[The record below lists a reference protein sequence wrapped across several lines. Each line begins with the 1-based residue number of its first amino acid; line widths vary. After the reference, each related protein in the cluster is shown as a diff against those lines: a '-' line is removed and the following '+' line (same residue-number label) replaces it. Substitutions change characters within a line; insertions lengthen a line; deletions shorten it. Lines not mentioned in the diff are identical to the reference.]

1 MEMPLSLKWL
11 EEIETDVLRTC
22 PADDTSDNLDGD
34 ASADVNTSDDVT
46 FPTEDVADP
55 TEDVTFPTEDVAD
68 PTDDVT
74 DRSFD
79 IMDFL
84 DGKGSDG
91 RAEGRT
97 LRSALRTLFG
107 NNSSS
112 CSSTSNS
119 TDSMGVTGAEPLGSA
134 DNTLTQSFEEEI
146 GDVKSGRMSIS
157 RSLRLSISM
166 RRRISM
172 IAITGGVREKL
183 RRVLRAF
190 AVHNRRVSYCQ
201 VRDRL
206 DLQT

>member
-1 MEMPLSLKWL
+1 MPLSLKWL

-22 PADDTSDNLDGD
+22 PADDASDDSDGD
-34 ASADVNTSDDVT
+34 VSADVVNTSDDIT
-46 FPTEDVADP
+46 FPTEDVA
-55 TEDVTFPTEDVAD
+55 FPTEDVA
-68 PTDDVT
+68 

-97 LRSALRTLFG
+97 LRSALKTLFG
-107 NNSSS
+107 NNSS
-112 CSSTSNS
+112 TSNS
-119 TDSMGVTGAEPLGSA
+119 TNSLGVTGAEPLASTG
-134 DNTLTQSFEEEI
+134 NTLTQPFEEEI
-146 GDVKSGRMSIS
+146 GSVNSGNMSIS
-157 RSLRLSISM
+157 RSLRLSINM

-172 IAITGGVREKL
+172 ITITGGVREKL

-201 VRDRL
+201 VRGGL
-206 DLQT
+206 GIKV

>member
-1 MEMPLSLKWL
+1 MPLSLKWL

-22 PADDTSDNLDGD
+22 PADDASDDLDGD
-34 ASADVNTSDDVT
+34 VSADVVNSSDDIN

-55 TEDVTFPTEDVAD
+55 SDDVA
-68 PTDDVT
+68 

-91 RAEGRT
+91 RTEGRT
-97 LRSALRTLFG
+97 LRSALKTLFG

-119 TDSMGVTGAEPLGSA
+119 TNSMGATGAEPLASA
-134 DNTLTQSFEEEI
+134 DNTLTQPFEEEI
-146 GDVKSGRMSIS
+146 GSVNSGRMSIS
-157 RSLRLSISM
+157 RSLRLSISV

-201 VRDRL
+201 VRDGL
-206 DLQT
+206 SFQ